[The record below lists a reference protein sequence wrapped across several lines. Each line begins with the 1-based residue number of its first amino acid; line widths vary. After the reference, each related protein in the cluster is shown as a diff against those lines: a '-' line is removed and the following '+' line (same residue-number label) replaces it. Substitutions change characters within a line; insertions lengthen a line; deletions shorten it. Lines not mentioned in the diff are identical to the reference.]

1 MSGDN
6 GPSEQAGGEDET
18 CSGSIEICRTIDAA
32 NGFALHCAQIREV
45 TVSNLETSISALAE
59 RVRQHSETIQTEE
72 AVKTSVVLPFL
83 RALGYDVFN
92 PAEVVPEFTA
102 DTPGKRAEKVD
113 YAIQKD
119 GEMLLL
125 IECKGLST
133 QLNQRHLGQLFR
145 YFTVTR
151 TRFALLT
158 NGREYQF
165 FTDLDEPNKMDEKP
179 FFVFDLLDFSP
190 SSINEL
196 QKFARSEFNID
207 AILAQAERLR
217 YVSAAKRL
225 LNDWFEAPPEELIKL
240 VASEIYNGRITAQVR
255 DTVSKVIVTAIREI
269 IRDRLQTRLSSAL
282 DDASDVALEEVLP
295 INDDG
300 IETTEEEMEGFLLVK
315 ALLRG
320 SIEVDRVAIRDAKS
334 YCAVLLDNNNRKPL
348 ARLHFNRRS
357 KYLGLFDGEKEDRV
371 LVESLD
377 DIIQFQDRLIA
388 TASKYDG

>member
-1 MSGDN
+1 M
-6 GPSEQAGGEDET
+6 
-18 CSGSIEICRTIDAA
+18 
-32 NGFALHCAQIREV
+32 
-45 TVSNLETSISALAE
+45 SNLDTSISALAE

-92 PAEVVPEFTA
+92 PAEVIPEFTA

-145 YFTVTR
+145 YFSVTK

-158 NGREYQF
+158 NGQEYQF
-165 FTDLDEPNKMDEKP
+165 FTDLDETNRMDERP
-179 FFVFDLLDFSP
+179 FFVFDLLNFSP
-190 SSINEL
+190 SSISEL
-196 QKFARSEFNID
+196 NKFSRSEFSVD
-207 AILAQAERLR
+207 VILAQAERLR

-225 LNDWFEAPPEELIKL
+225 LHDWFDAPPDELIKL
-240 VASEIYNGRITAQVR
+240 VANEIHSGRVTAQVR
-255 DTVSKVIVTAIREI
+255 EVLSKVIVTAMREI
-269 IRDRLQTRLSSAL
+269 VRDRLQTRLSSAL
-282 DDASDVALEEVLP
+282 EDPSDETLEKEAQ
-295 INDDG
+295 IKGRD

-320 SIEVDRVAIRDAKS
+320 AVDVERVAIRDAKS
-334 YCAVLLDNNNRKPL
+334 YCAILLDDNNRKPL
-348 ARLHFNRRS
+348 ARLHFNGRS
-357 KYLGLFDGEKEDRV
+357 KYLGLFDGDQEERV
-371 LVESLD
+371 QVTSLD
-377 DIIQFQDRLIA
+377 DIIPLQDRLVA
-388 TASKYDG
+388 TAAKYDT